1 MDAVSSQN
9 STDIASQAVAVP
21 KPPSPAETARQNTES
36 VTDQRD
42 ARVEHDTRQA
52 VDTSKQTSDAQTQQ
66 DSVSRQPVIA
76 VRSGLAP
83 VENLQADVEAV
94 LRETLNEH
102 STLRRVGE
110 VLAIETASSNK
121 EPETELRLPGAGSK
135 GSEQDFA
142 LPGDPA
148 HRSEA
153 APPPPPVGAGRVV
166 STAATQAERT
176 LEAHAEQD
184 ALEREQRREE
194 LQPSTEREQVV
205 RSTAVASNTGAV
217 QNPDDP
223 RRAELP
229 GDRSEPAT
237 AAVAEAEFTQAGLL
251 GAVRDDDI
259 VTRHFENTK
268 PELESGPEPRPE
280 HKLGERSVPFSTYA

>member
-9 STDIASQAVAVP
+9 SMDIASQAVTVP
-21 KPPSPAETARQNTES
+21 KPSSPAETARQNAES

-42 ARVEHDTRQA
+42 ARVEHDTRPA

-66 DSVSRQPVIA
+66 DSSSRQPIIA
-76 VRSGLAP
+76 VRSGPAP

-110 VLAIETASSNK
+110 VLSIETASSNE
-121 EPETELRLPGAGSK
+121 EPEIELRLPGEGSK
-135 GSEQDFA
+135 GSEQAFA

-153 APPPPPVGAGRVV
+153 APLPPVGAGRVV

-176 LEAHAEQD
+176 LEAREEQD
-184 ALEREQRREE
+184 ALEREQHRVE
-194 LQPSTEREQVV
+194 LQPSTERERVV

-217 QNPDDP
+217 QNPDEGGTEKGRP
-223 RRAELP
+223 SGCWTSRFKPVGGFVRQIRRTIPNAERL
-229 GDRSEPAT
+229 
-237 AAVAEAEFTQAGLL
+237 
-251 GAVRDDDI
+251 
-259 VTRHFENTK
+259 
-268 PELESGPEPRPE
+268 
-280 HKLGERSVPFSTYA
+280 

>member
-52 VDTSKQTSDAQTQQ
+52 VDSSKQASDAQTQQ

-76 VRSGLAP
+76 VRSGPAP
-83 VENLQADVEAV
+83 VENLQADAERT
-94 LRETLNEH
+94 LRATLNEH

-110 VLAIETASSNK
+110 VLSIETPTSAE
-121 EPETELRLPGAGSK
+121 EPETELRLPGEGSK

-148 HRSEA
+148 RRSEA
-153 APPPPPVGAGRVV
+153 APPPPMGAGRVV

-176 LEAHAEQD
+176 LEARDEQND
-184 ALEREQRREE
+184 LEREQRREE
-194 LQPSTEREQVV
+194 LQPGTEREREV

-229 GDRSEPAT
+229 GDQSEPAT
-237 AAVAEAEFTQAGLL
+237 AAVAEAEFTRAGLL
-251 GAVRDDDI
+251 GATRDDDI
-259 VTRHFENTK
+259 VTRFFESTE

-280 HKLGERSVPFSTYA
+280 QKLGERSVPFSTYA